1 MKHTNK
7 GFTLVELLV
16 VVAIIGLLAGIA
28 VVSVN
33 SVRVKARDAKRIA
46 DVKQIQ
52 NALELYNNTKGGQYP
67 LTSAGN
73 AETVLTGMV
82 ISEGGIASVADTA
95 AMKVPAKGGEIYIN
109 VIPDDPTMGQDY
121 IYKPCPLSEDKTY
134 CKSYYIEFK
143 TEAASSV
150 GVAGNYCANTTG
162 VSSGACPAP

>member
-1 MKHTNK
+1 MKHTYK

-67 LTSAGN
+67 LNKAAQS
-73 AETVLTGMV
+73 VDLTGKV
-82 ISEGGIASVADTA
+82 LSEEKGIDTTG
-95 AMKVPAKGGEIYIN
+95 GGEIYIN
-109 VIPDDPTMGQDY
+109 VIPADPTTGRKYEYTQCAKADTA
-121 IYKPCPLSEDKTY
+121 LLY
-134 CKSYYIEFK
+134 CEKYGIRFE
-143 TEAASSV
+143 TEASSSV
-150 GVAGNYCANTTG
+150 GVKGVYCANTTG
-162 VSSGACPAP
+162 IAMGECPAP

>member
-67 LTSAGN
+67 PTAAIKDVKTGEVVGN
-73 AETVLTGMV
+73 SEISLTGKV
-82 ISEGGIASVADTA
+82 ISSGNGIADT
-95 AMKVPAKGGEIYIN
+95 GTDEIYIN
-109 VIPDDPTMGQDY
+109 VIPGDPTMGQAY
-121 IYKPCPLSEDKTY
+121 VYKPCTQSTDKTY
-134 CKSYYIEFK
+134 CENYFIQFK

-150 GVAGNYCANTTG
+150 GEPGDYCANTTG
-162 VSSGACPAP
+162 VSKGACK

>member
-67 LTSAGN
+67 LNKTGD
-73 AETVLTGMV
+73 VPLTGMV
-82 ISEGGIASVADTA
+82 ISEGGIDTVTNTANMVA
-95 AMKVPAKGGEIYIN
+95 PPKGGEIYIN
-109 VIPDDPTMGQDY
+109 VIPDDPTTGQDY
-121 IYKPCPLSEDKTY
+121 VYKQCEPVATALTY
-134 CKSYYIEFK
+134 CRSYFIEFK

-150 GVAGNYCANTTG
+150 GAPGTYCANTTG
-162 VSSGACPAP
+162 VSTGACPAQ